1 VVLFVVVCL
10 FLAGWAS
17 TTRFSVPTAW
27 LRWADLYVVNIA
39 LPAVIVA
46 KVSQVEVT
54 SKSVTPVFVAWSA
67 MATCAISVVALGQFL
82 KWSKARIGALLLV
95 GVLGNT
101 SFLGIEAVRTLIG
114 DSAVTA
120 AVTYDQ
126 IGTFLALSLY
136 GSWVA
141 GRFGSAETGWRPV
154 IQRLSRFTPFLALLL
169 SFALRPVE
177 VPDVVLSSMNGIGL
191 TVAPVAMGVL
201 GVRFTF
207 RWSNHMKWVVVSTL
221 FVKMVAVPVAVFL
234 MALLLGD
241 VHGAEWSASILQ
253 SAAPPMVTA
262 GIVAIAAGLD
272 EEVVVAV
279 VGVGTLVSFVTLPLF
294 ALIL

>member
-17 TTRFSVPTAW
+17 TTRFSVPPAW

-39 LPAVIVA
+39 LPAVILA
-46 KVSQVEVT
+46 KVSQVDVT
-54 SKSVTPVFVAWSA
+54 SKSVTPIFVAWSA
-67 MATCAISVVALGQFL
+67 MTVCAIAVVAFGQFL
-82 KWSKARIGALLLV
+82 NWPKERIGALLLV

-101 SFLGIEAVRTLIG
+101 SYLGIEAVRTLIG
-114 DSAVTA
+114 DSAVAA

-126 IGTFLALSLY
+126 MGTFLALSLY

-141 GRFGSAETGWRPV
+141 GRFGSAEKGWRPV
-154 IQRLSRFTPFLALLL
+154 VRRLSRFTPFLALLL
-169 SFALRPVE
+169 SLALRSFDF
-177 VPDVVLSSMNGIGL
+177 PDVVLSSLNGLGL

-201 GVRFTF
+201 GMRFSF

-221 FVKMVAVPVAVFL
+221 LVKMIAVPVAVFL
-234 MALLLGD
+234 ASILVGD

-262 GIVAIAAGLD
+262 GIVAITAGLD
-272 EEVVVAV
+272 EAVVVAV

>member
-1 VVLFVVVCL
+1 
-10 FLAGWAS
+10 
-17 TTRFSVPTAW
+17 
-27 LRWADLYVVNIA
+27 VVNVA

-46 KVSQVEVT
+46 KVTQIDVT

-67 MATCAISVVALGQFL
+67 MATCAIAVLALGRFM
-82 KWSKARIGALLLV
+82 KWSRTRIGALLLV

-101 SFLGIEAVRTLIG
+101 SFLGIEVVRTLIG
-114 DSAVTA
+114 DPAVAA

-136 GSWVA
+136 GSWIA
-141 GRFGSAETGWRPV
+141 GRFGSAEKGWQPV
-154 IQRLSRFTPFLALLL
+154 VRRLTRFTPFLALLL
-169 SFALRPVE
+169 SFALRSVDL
-177 VPDVVLSSMNGIGL
+177 PDVVLSSLNGIGL

-207 RWSNHMKWVVVSTL
+207 RWSDRMKWAVVGTL
-221 FVKMVAVPVAVFL
+221 FIKMIVVPVAVFL
-234 MALLLGD
+234 VALLLGD
-241 VHGAEWSASILQ
+241 VHGIEWSASILQ

-279 VGVGTLVSFVTLPLF
+279 VGVGTLTSFVSLPLF
-294 ALIL
+294 SLLL